1 MKKKKKPR
9 FFCDACGTEV
19 AANANT
25 CPRCGKYFA
34 SIRCPKCFHTGDQA
48 AFAKGCPNCGYS
60 APPGKKQGGAGL
72 QKKISGSTRRKGS
85 IYAAIP
91 VWLYVFLASFIV
103 LLLALLFMHIV

>member
-19 AANANT
+19 AASANT

-34 SIRCPKCFHTGDQA
+34 AIRCPKCFYTGDQA

-60 APPGKKQGGAGL
+60 APGQKTDGGA
-72 QKKISGSTRRKGS
+72 QKKGSRFRHRGASPRKS
-85 IYAAIP
+85 IP
-91 VWLYVFLASFIV
+91 TWLYAVLASFIM
-103 LLLALLFMHIV
+103 LLLAVLLGKI